1 MLLKQISQTF
11 GLVAL
16 AATLLVSCSTPP
28 EKSQQAGASPTAT
41 PAQKT
46 ETKTETETAAKPP
59 AITPE
64 EKAAFAKQVEQK
76 LENPTKVPLGNSPV
90 LGPKDAPITLV
101 EFSDFQ
107 CPYCG
112 LAQPTLKELE
122 AKYKGKMKLVFKH
135 FPLTQAHEN
144 AMAAA
149 LAAWSAQQQGK
160 FFEYHDLLF
169 KRQKDLQDSTLITIA
184 KEVKLDLKRFNKDRA
199 SAQAKAAIE
208 KDMQLG
214 TLLSVQSTPTLIL
227 NGVAMPAGLPLE
239 AYDIAIE
246 VWSKK
251 TGTKI

>member
-1 MLLKQISQTF
+1 MFLKKITQTC
-11 GLVAL
+11 GLMVL
-16 AATLLVSCSTPP
+16 TATLLASCTTPP
-28 EKSQQAGASPTAT
+28 EKSEQAGANPTTSSSEKA
-41 PAQKT
+41 
-46 ETKTETETAAKPP
+46 ETAAKPP
-59 AITPE
+59 AIPPE

-76 LENPTKVPLGNSPV
+76 LETPIKVAIGDSPV
-90 LGPKDAPITLV
+90 RGPKDAPMTLV

-112 LAQPTLKELE
+112 QAQPMLKELE
-122 AKYKGKMKLVFKH
+122 AKYKGKMKLVFKN

-144 AMAAA
+144 AMPAA
-149 LAAWSAQQQGK
+149 LAAWAAQQQGK

-169 KRQKDLQDSTLITIA
+169 QRQKDLQESTLVATA
-184 KEVKLDLKRFNKDRA
+184 KDVKLDLNRFNKDRT

-214 TLLSVQSTPTLIL
+214 ILLNVQSTPTLIF

-239 AYDIAIE
+239 AYDIAVE
-246 VWSKK
+246 AWSKK

>member
-1 MLLKQISQTF
+1 MFLKQISQTC
-11 GLVAL
+11 GLVVL
-16 AATLLVSCSTPP
+16 AATLLVSCATPP
-28 EKSQQAGASPTAT
+28 EKSEQAGASPTAT
-41 PAQKT
+41 TAQKT
-46 ETKTETETAAKPP
+46 ETKTETVAKPP
-59 AITPE
+59 AITPD
-64 EKAAFAKQVEQK
+64 EKAAFAKQIEQK
-76 LENPTKVPLGNSPV
+76 LENPTKVPLGSSPV

-135 FPLTQAHEN
+135 FPLTQVHEN
-144 AMAAA
+144 AMSAA

-160 FFEYHDLLF
+160 FFEYHDQLF
-169 KRQKDLQDSTLITIA
+169 KRQKDLQDSTLVAIA
-184 KEVKLDLKRFNKDRA
+184 KEVKLDLNRFNKDRA

-214 TLLSVQSTPTLIL
+214 ILLNVQSTPTLIL

-239 AYDIAIE
+239 AYDIAVE

>member
-1 MLLKQISQTF
+1 MFLKQLSQTC
-11 GLVAL
+11 GLLAL
-16 AATLLVSCSTPP
+16 AATLLIGCTSAP
-28 EKSQQAGASPTAT
+28 EKSEQAGANPAATAE
-41 PAQKT
+41 K
-46 ETKTETETAAKPP
+46 TETAAKPP

-64 EKAAFAKQVEQK
+64 EKAAFAKQFEQK
-76 LENPTKVPLGNSPV
+76 LETPTKVPIGDSPV
-90 LGPKDAPITLV
+90 LGPKDAPMTLV

-122 AKYKGKMKLVFKH
+122 AKYKGKMKLVFKN

-144 AMAAA
+144 AMPAA
-149 LAAWSAQQQGK
+149 LAAWAAKQQGK
-160 FFEYHDLLF
+160 FFEYHDQLF
-169 KRQKDLQDSTLITIA
+169 KRQKDLQESTLIAIA
-184 KEVKLDLKRFNKDRA
+184 KDTKLDLNRFNKDRG

-214 TLLSVQSTPTLIL
+214 ILLNVQSTPTFIF

-239 AYDIAIE
+239 AYDIAVD

-251 TGTKI
+251 TGTKL

>member
-1 MLLKQISQTF
+1 MFLKQISQTC
-11 GLVAL
+11 GLVVL
-16 AATLLVSCSTPP
+16 AATLLVSCATPP
-28 EKSQQAGASPTAT
+28 EKSEQAGASPTAT
-41 PAQKT
+41 TAQNT
-46 ETKTETETAAKPP
+46 ETKTETVAKPP
-59 AITPE
+59 AITPD
-64 EKAAFAKQVEQK
+64 EKAAFAKQIEQK
-76 LENPTKVPLGNSPV
+76 LENPTKVPLGSSPV

-135 FPLTQAHEN
+135 FPLTQVHEN
-144 AMAAA
+144 AMSAA

-169 KRQKDLQDSTLITIA
+169 KRQKDLQDSTLVAIA
-184 KEVKLDLKRFNKDRA
+184 KEVKLDLNRFNKDRA

-214 TLLSVQSTPTLIL
+214 ILLNVQSTPTLIL

-239 AYDIAIE
+239 AYDIAVE

>member
-1 MLLKQISQTF
+1 MFLKQLSQTC
-11 GLVAL
+11 GLMAL
-16 AATLLVSCSTPP
+16 AATLLIGCTNTP
-28 EKSQQAGASPTAT
+28 EKSEQAGANPTAT
-41 PAQKT
+41 AEKT
-46 ETKTETETAAKPP
+46 DKAAKPP

-64 EKAAFAKQVEQK
+64 EKAAFAKQFEQK
-76 LENPTKVPLGNSPV
+76 LETPTKVPIGDSPV
-90 LGPKDAPITLV
+90 LGPKDAPMTLV

-122 AKYKGKMKLVFKH
+122 AKYKGKMKLVFKN

-144 AMAAA
+144 AMPAA
-149 LAAWSAQQQGK
+149 LAAWAAKQQGK
-160 FFEYHDLLF
+160 FFEYHDQLF
-169 KRQKDLQDSTLITIA
+169 KRQKDLQESTLIAIA
-184 KEVKLDLKRFNKDRA
+184 KEVKLDLNRFNKDRA

-214 TLLSVQSTPTLIL
+214 ILLNVQSTPTLIF

-239 AYDIAIE
+239 AYDIAVE